1 MTDVSETAAIALKNE
16 PVAPWW
22 HTVLVLMVLGGV
34 SVRSAMNH
42 GLPGSAVPGLD
53 ARLSKYLLTIAMEW
67 FLVLFIWMALKGRGL
82 SLQSLV
88 GGRWA
93 TVGSF
98 FKDLG
103 LGCVWALMGVV
114 AIGAIAHLLGGNTGK
129 TVEAMLPKTVMQM
142 VLWVAVS
149 ATAGFCEEF
158 IFRGYLMRQ
167 FGAWSGSAVVAVIVQ
182 GLAFGLAHGYYLR
195 AMIGIVVYGWLLG
208 LLAHWRKSLRPGMLA
223 HGLQDTL
230 AGLAGFLMSK

>member
-1 MTDVSETAAIALKNE
+1 MTEVSEAASVSLNNKS
-16 PVAPWW
+16 VAPWW
-22 HTVLVLMVLGGV
+22 QTALVLAALGAM
-34 SVRSAMNH
+34 SLRSAMNH

-67 FLVLFIWMALKGRGL
+67 LLVFIIWMALKGRGL

-88 GGRWA
+88 GGRWP

-98 FKDLG
+98 LIDLE
-103 LGCVWALMGVV
+103 LGCAWALMGVV
-114 AIGAIAHLLGGNTGK
+114 VIGVIAHLLGGNTGK
-129 TVEAMLPKTVMQM
+129 TVEAMLPKSVLQM
-142 VLWVAVS
+142 LVWVAVS

-167 FGAWSGSAVVAVIVQ
+167 FGAWSGSAVVAVIAQ

-195 AMIGIVVYGWLLG
+195 AMIGIAAYGWLLG

-230 AGLAGFLMSK
+230 AGLAGYLMSK

>member
-1 MTDVSETAAIALKNE
+1 MREVSEAAAVSLDDV

-22 HTVLVLMVLGGV
+22 HTVLVLAVLGAM
-34 SVRSAMNH
+34 SVRSAMTH
-42 GLPGSAVPGLD
+42 GLPGSALPGLD

-67 FLVLFIWMALKGRGL
+67 LLVLIIWMALKARGI

-93 TVGSF
+93 TMGSF

-103 LGCVWALMGVV
+103 LGCAWALMGVV
-114 AIGAIAHLLGGNTGK
+114 VIGVIAHLLGGNTGK
-129 TVEAMLPKTVMQM
+129 TVEAMLPKTM
-142 VLWVAVS
+142 VEMVVWVAVS

-167 FGAWSGSAVVAVIVQ
+167 FGAWSGSAAVAVIVQ

-195 AMIGIVVYGWLLG
+195 AMIGIAAYGWLLG

-230 AGLAGFLMSK
+230 AGLAGYLMVK